1 MTMEERLLVDA
12 FGERYLD
19 DRRRVPGPIPL
30 PFRR

>member
-19 DRRRVPGPIPL
+19 YQRRVPGPIPL